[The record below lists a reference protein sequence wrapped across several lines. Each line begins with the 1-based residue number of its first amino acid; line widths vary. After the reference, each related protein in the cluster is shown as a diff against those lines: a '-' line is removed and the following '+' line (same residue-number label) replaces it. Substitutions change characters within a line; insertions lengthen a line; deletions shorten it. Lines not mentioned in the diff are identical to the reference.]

1 MFAAELRLVLRA
13 RYPILGL
20 LALEEERAE
29 QAIATVAKELGR
41 AVYLW
46 DFVEG
51 YQANPT
57 DSGFAKRNPLQAL
70 ELIDKVPQGAV
81 FILRDFDRFWEDL
94 AIARKLKNL
103 YRRLQSEPQN
113 LILLGPDL
121 QVPPSL
127 REMIS
132 LLTFPLPTAAEI
144 QQEMARLAPTL
155 PAALQVELTRAAQ
168 GLSLDRVR
176 RVMAR
181 GLAERGELNAD
192 DIEAL
197 LAEKRETL
205 RQTQILDFFP
215 ATTEMDDIG
224 GLDNLKEWL
233 LRRGQ
238 GFAEKARQY
247 GLPYPKGLLLAG
259 IQGTGKSLTAKA
271 IAHRWHLPLL
281 RLDAGR
287 LFGGLVGES
296 EGRTRQ
302 AIQLAEALAPCVLWI
317 DEIDKAFAGA
327 RGQGDGGTSARVLAT
342 LLTWMAEKTSPV
354 FVVATANDVQQL
366 PPELLR
372 KGRFDEIFFVG
383 LPDRRD
389 RAQIFQV
396 HLTKYRPRSWHT
408 YDIERLAAET
418 PDFSGA
424 EIEQAIVEAMHFGFS
439 QNRDFTTEDILVAA
453 SEVVPLSKTAQV
465 EIERL
470 QAWAAAGKARLA
482 ARSSLKFGDRP

>member
-1 MFAAELRLVLRA
+1 MFADELRLMLRA
-13 RYPILGL
+13 RYPVLGL

-29 QAIATVAKELGR
+29 QVVASVAKDLGR

-57 DSGFAKRNPLQAL
+57 DNGFAKRNPLQAL
-70 ELIDKVPQGAV
+70 EFVEKISQGAV
-81 FILRDFDRFWEDL
+81 FLLRDFDRFWEDL
-94 AIARKLKNL
+94 AVARKLKNL
-103 YRRLQSEPQN
+103 YRRLQGEPQN
-113 LILLGPDL
+113 LIVLGPDL
-121 QVPPSL
+121 QVPANL
-127 REMIS
+127 REMVS

-144 QQEMARLAPTL
+144 RQEMARLAPNL
-155 PAALQVELTRAAQ
+155 PEGLQAELARAAQ

-181 GLAERGELNAD
+181 GLAERGELD
-192 DIEAL
+192 GEDIEAL

-205 RQTQILDFFP
+205 RQTQILDFLP
-215 ATTEMDDIG
+215 ATTELSDIG

-233 LRRGQ
+233 VRRGQ
-238 GFAEKARQY
+238 AFSDSARRY

-327 RGQGDGGTSARVLAT
+327 RSQGDGGTSARVLAT

-383 LPDRRD
+383 LPDRRE

-396 HLTKYRPRSWHT
+396 HLAKYRPHSWQT

-439 QNRDFTTEDILVAA
+439 QNRDFTAEDILLAA
-453 SEVVPLSKTAQV
+453 SEVVPLAKMAQV

-482 ARSSLKFGDRP
+482 SRSSLGDR

>member
-1 MFAAELRLVLRA
+1 MFAAELRLLLRA

-29 QAIATVAKELGR
+29 QTVAAVAKDLGR

-46 DFVEG
+46 DFVDG

-70 ELIDKVPQGAV
+70 EFVEKIPQGAV
-81 FILRDFDRFWEDL
+81 FLLRDFDRFWEDL
-94 AIARKLKNL
+94 AVARKLKNL
-103 YRRLQSEPQN
+103 YRRLQGEPQN
-113 LILLGPDL
+113 LIVLGPDI
-121 QVPPSL
+121 QVPTSL
-127 REMIS
+127 REMVS
-132 LLTFPLPTAAEI
+132 LVTFPLPTAAEI
-144 QQEMARLAPTL
+144 RQEIARLAPNL
-155 PAALQVELTRAAQ
+155 PAALQAELTRAAQ

-181 GLAERGELNAD
+181 GLAERGELNAE

-215 ATTEMDDIG
+215 ATTEWEDIG

-233 LRRGQ
+233 VRRGQ
-238 GFAEKARQY
+238 AFADNARRY

-396 HLTKYRPRSWHT
+396 HLAKYRPQSWQT

-439 QNRDFTTEDILVAA
+439 QNRDFTTEDILLAA
-453 SEVVPLSKTAQV
+453 SEVVPLAKTAQV

-470 QAWAAAGKARLA
+470 QAWAAAGKARMA
-482 ARSSLKFGDRP
+482 ARSTLLAGDR